1 MWQKIYSR
9 VDYKNKNNPNIMA
22 FMNFRLL
29 IASLLLNLTLCAHA
43 QLPDNAQPQLQMN
56 GLALHEEL
64 GQALFIGAIY
74 SSTAHANA
82 EQLISYDGQRKMELR
97 IITPRLS
104 HRRLNKLWVEGAA
117 VNSSRDA
124 LISQARHMARLTS
137 LIKAPLRTGDQ
148 LSLISVNPYETA
160 VTLNGTTLGSINSKG
175 FFNLILKTWVGRVPL
190 SSKFREDLLNNQTID
205 ANLRGQYAT
214 TEPSQERRQ
223 LIASWVT
230 PLPAAEPEIDIQT
243 SEPVL
248 EDIAAT
254 KTEAEATT
262 PAIQGTEPQPESERP
277 VKSKELQV
285 KVASQSKKLAEQARR
300 QQLAQQLA
308 EEEKASKILL
318 SRQLYQSELLRHT
331 YKNIRYPSRAVER
344 GQEGS
349 IRVEITV
356 TRDGQLAAMQE
367 LENSKFSLL
376 NKAAKR
382 SIERS
387 SPYPP
392 VPEDLEGEEF
402 TFTLPIVF
410 RLE

>member
-1 MWQKIYSR
+1 
-9 VDYKNKNNPNIMA
+9 
-22 FMNFRLL
+22 
-29 IASLLLNLTLCAHA
+29 
-43 QLPDNAQPQLQMN
+43 
-56 GLALHEEL
+56 
-64 GQALFIGAIY
+64 
-74 SSTAHANA
+74 
-82 EQLISYDGQRKMELR
+82 
-97 IITPRLS
+97 
-104 HRRLNKLWVEGAA
+104 
-117 VNSSRDA
+117 
-124 LISQARHMARLTS
+124 
-137 LIKAPLRTGDQ
+137 
-148 LSLISVNPYETA
+148 
-160 VTLNGTTLGSINSKG
+160 INSEG

-190 SSKFREDLLNNQTID
+190 SSKFREDLLNNETID
-205 ANLRGQYAT
+205 ANLRGQYAS

-223 LIASWVT
+223 LVVSWVT
-230 PLPAAEPEIDIQT
+230 PLPAAELEIDVQA

-254 KTEAEATT
+254 ETVAEPEATT
-262 PAIQGTEPQPESERP
+262 PATQSTEPQPESEQP
-277 VKSKELQV
+277 VKPKESQV

-308 EEEKASKILL
+308 EEEKAAKILL